1 MEKKHEEART
11 MKSKAIVCAG
21 LALVVAFILAGAG
34 QQSAEQLYKT
44 GLYEEEVGGN
54 LQKAI
59 EIYEDILKR
68 FPDNRGIAAMAQL
81 HIGLCYDK
89 LGTTEAKKAFQKVL
103 DNYPEQSE
111 AVREAKEKLSL
122 LLKSSAL
129 KKTGDAEFRLR
140 QVWFGPGVGIDGTVS
155 PDGRYLSYVDW
166 QSGDLA
172 IRDLA
177 SATNRRLTNKGSWAQ
192 SSEFALFSQWA
203 PDSRR
208 IVYQWYNKDEL
219 FELRVMDIKD
229 TTPRIIYKVEKKDNY
244 VQPFDWSPDGRYV
257 VAGFYRGGESP
268 HTGKQIQIGLVS
280 VEDGSVK
287 IIKTH
292 FETPAADPGP
302 WGFVFSPDGKYLAYD
317 ISQEEKAYEKHD
329 IFLLSADGSAEIPLI
344 EHPAVDTVID
354 WTPDG
359 SGLLF
364 MSDRTG
370 TQDVW
375 LIRVAGGKPQ
385 GDPQLV
391 KPSVGRIEPM
401 GVTASGALYYGLSGN
416 ASDVYEV
423 RIDPRTGKIL
433 SPAKKAVGQYEGHN
447 AYPDYSPDGKFLAY
461 ISSPAMPTN
470 RPRRVLGILALE
482 TGQIR
487 ELNPNLVAFD
497 FPRWAPDG
505 RTISVEGIEP
515 ESRVGGIY
523 RIDVQTTAVMPIV
536 QVKKGMMIFSHRCSK
551 DGRFIYYTMGGQDE
565 KACSLFVHN
574 IETGQDDRLSGAPE
588 NAPDIDISQDGKW
601 LVLMNREG
609 KRTIRIVPASGGEPR
624 EIYSFEQEGNQIMTP
639 AWSADGQ
646 YIYFSKLQKSL
657 PLEAMMDLYRIP
669 IDGGAP
675 QKLDLTMKRIRH
687 LSVHPDG
694 QRIAFS
700 SMGANPEQSQVWVME
715 NFLPADK
722 TNE

>member
-1 MEKKHEEART
+1 MNRKKVF
-11 MKSKAIVCAG
+11 MGVVG
-21 LALVVAFILAGAG
+21 LAVAFLVSALAADNVSPGLS
-34 QQSAEQLYKT
+34 QQSAEDLYQAALLKKEAE
-44 GLYEEEVGGN
+44 GDLSG
-54 LQKAI
+54 AI
-59 EIYEDILKR
+59 KLFQGIIVK
-68 FPDNRGIAAMAQL
+68 FPDKRDVAAMAQL
-81 HIGLCYDK
+81 QIGICHEK
-89 LGTTEAKKAFQKVL
+89 LGTAEAEKAFQKVL

-122 LLKSSAL
+122 LLRSRAL
-129 KKTGDAEFRLR
+129 IKTGDTEFILR
-140 QVWFGPGVGIDGTVS
+140 QVWAGPGVGIDGTVS
-155 PDGRYLSYVDW
+155 PDGRYLSFVDW
-166 QSGDLA
+166 QTGDLA
-172 IRDLA
+172 IREIA
-177 SATNRRLTNKGSWAQ
+177 AGTNRHLTNKGSWAQ
-192 SSEFALFSQWA
+192 SREFALFSQWA

-208 IVYQWYNKDEL
+208 IVYQWYNKEEL

-229 TTPRIIYKVEKKDNY
+229 TTPRILYKVEKKDNY

-257 VAGFYRGGESP
+257 VAGFYRGASP

-292 FETPAADPGP
+292 FETLAADPGP

-329 IFLLSADGSAEIPLI
+329 IFLLSADGSTETPLI

-375 LIRVAGGKPQ
+375 LIRIAGGKPQ
-385 GDPQLV
+385 GEPHLL
-391 KPSVGRIEPM
+391 KPSVGRIEPL
-401 GVTASGALYYGLSGN
+401 GVTLGGALYYGLSGN

-423 RIDPRTGKIL
+423 SIDPRTGKIL
-433 SPAKKAVGQYEGHN
+433 SPVKKAVGQYEGHN
-447 AYPDYSPDGKFLAY
+447 GYPDYSTDGKLLAY
-461 ISSPAMPTN
+461 ISRPNMPTV
-470 RPRRVLGILALE
+470 RPRRVLGILSLE
-482 TGQIR
+482 TGQVR

-523 RIDVQTTAVMPIV
+523 RVDVQTAAVTPIL
-536 QVKKGMMIFSHRCSK
+536 QFKKGMMIFSHRWSK
-551 DGRFIYYTMGGQDE
+551 DGKLIYYTMGGQDE

-574 IETGQDDRLSGAPE
+574 LETGQDDKLAGAPE
-588 NAPDIDISQDGKW
+588 NAPDIDISPDGKW
-601 LVLMNREG
+601 LVLMNRQG
-609 KRTIRIVPASGGEPR
+609 KKAIRIMPASGGEPR
-624 EIYSFEQEGNQIMTP
+624 EIYSFEQEGNPIMTP
-639 AWSADGQ
+639 AWSADGR
-646 YIYFSKLQKSL
+646 YLYFSKLQKS
-657 PLEAMMDLYRIP
+657 PGAMMDLYRVSV
-669 IDGGAP
+669 DGGEA
-675 QKLDLTMKRIRH
+675 QKIDVAMNHIRH

-715 NFLPADK
+715 NFLPEGAARK
-722 TNE
+722 K